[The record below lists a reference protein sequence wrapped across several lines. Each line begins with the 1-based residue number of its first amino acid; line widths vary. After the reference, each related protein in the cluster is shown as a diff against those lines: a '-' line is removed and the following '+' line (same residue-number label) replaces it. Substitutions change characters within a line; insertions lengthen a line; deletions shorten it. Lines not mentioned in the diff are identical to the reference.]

1 MSDAEF
7 DAAMNELCEWLLP
20 TGTYAGASGFV
31 QVDADLLRELVN
43 RQQSGHEKVE
53 FVQQWYA
60 ERWERLR
67 DLIHDNALHIEDE
80 ACCIMANGTA
90 NVNEPPTYAQQMNL
104 LRLERDRLKKEV
116 SELKERMDQWPED
129 LRVRQMP

>member
-1 MSDAEF
+1 
-7 DAAMNELCEWLLP
+7 LLP